1 MALLSLQEQKGI
13 FTIIKWSATK
23 LTLKLFYLC
32 SFIKYIPN
40 IRNV

>member
-23 LTLKLFYLC
+23 LNLKTILFM
-32 SFIKYIPN
+32 
-40 IRNV
+40 